1 MATNQPTGDQKRNG
15 QVKQRSQTY
24 NPQNHKWTKRNT
36 KNGRFM
42 DQKADDKPFKGVRK
56 EK

>member
-1 MATNQPTGDQKRNG
+1 MATNQTTGDQKRNG
-15 QVKQRSQTY
+15 QVKQRSQTF
-24 NPQNHKWTKRNT
+24 NPQNRKWTKRNT
-36 KNGRFM
+36 ENGRFM